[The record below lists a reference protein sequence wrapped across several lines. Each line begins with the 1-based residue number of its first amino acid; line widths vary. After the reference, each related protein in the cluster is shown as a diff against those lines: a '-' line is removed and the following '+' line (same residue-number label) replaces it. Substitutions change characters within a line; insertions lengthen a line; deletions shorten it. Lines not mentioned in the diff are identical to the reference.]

1 MAQKKKGLSTTQVAA
16 GAGIGA
22 AILAAAAG
30 AYFLYGKDAPK
41 RRKAV
46 RSWMLK
52 AKGEVLEQIEGL
64 PEIDKATYFGLID
77 AAAARY
83 MNLKDVSSAEVA
95 ELVKE
100 LQGYWTGLRKQFAP
114 AKPARKKAAAKKRT
128 GKTVARRAKAPARKA
143 AARKKRSS

>member
-1 MAQKKKGLSTTQVAA
+1 MAKTTKKSAVSNTQLAV

-30 AYFLYGKDAPK
+30 TFFLYGKDAPK

-52 AKGEVLEQIEGL
+52 AKGEVLEQIEKL
-64 PEIDKATYFGLID
+64 PELDKDTYFGLID

-83 MNLKDVSSAEVA
+83 TNMKDVSSAEVA
-95 ELVKE
+95 DMVKE
-100 LQGYWTGLRKQFAP
+100 LRGYWTGIKKQFAP
-114 AKPARKKAAAKKRT
+114 AKPKKAAKKSTKKAAPKKAAKKAT
-128 GKTVARRAKAPARKA
+128 
-143 AARKKRSS
+143 KKSR